1 MTDLH
6 KQYTMED
13 VEALQAHF
21 KQEKVELL
29 GECHHRLTAAM
40 NLLEDGPVDENLVLI
55 YSDIRTA
62 IGSIEK
68 YTKELIQ

>member
-13 VEALQAHF
+13 VESFQAHF

-29 GECHHRLTAAM
+29 DECNHRLTAAM
-40 NLLEDGPVDENLVLI
+40 NLLEGGPVDENLVMI
-55 YSDIRTA
+55 HFDIKAA
-62 IGSIEK
+62 IESIEK
-68 YTKELIQ
+68 YTKELLK

>member
-13 VEALQAHF
+13 VQAFQAHF

-29 GECHHRLTAAM
+29 NECHHRLTAAM
-40 NLLEDGPVDENLVLI
+40 NLLEGGPVDENLVLI
-55 YSDIRTA
+55 YFDIRTA
-62 IGSIEK
+62 IEAIEK
-68 YTKELIQ
+68 YTKELLK